1 MRFKKQLFARP
12 ENLGFRG
19 GFLLYKTPVFADI
32 IIVIIGTL
40 IAVFILTFPLFCSVY
55 GAVYLKQKKAKIAV
69 ALFGIVVFKYN
80 ARLSFSSLLK
90 SFGGNNPLTKIPK
103 ISVLSV
109 KSIINT
115 GIKDDVFLP
124 VMAISAFATAK
135 NTIFNVLHE
144 NKPYLKLNCD
154 VNVYNGESILDIFLR
169 VKAVFN
175 LVDVV
180 KYLFQILSEKLRNV
194 IRKKQQNK

>member
-1 MRFKKQLFARP
+1 M
-12 ENLGFRG
+12 
-19 GFLLYKTPVFADI
+19 YKTPVFANI

-40 IAVFILTFPLFCSVY
+40 IAVFILIFPLFCSVY
-55 GAVYLKQKKAKIAV
+55 GAVSVKQKTAKIAI

-80 ARLSFSSLLK
+80 IRLKFSSLLK

-109 KSIINT
+109 NSIINT

-124 VMAISAFATAK
+124 VIAISAFATAK

-154 VNVYNGESILDIFLR
+154 VNVYNGESVLDVFLR
-169 VKAVFN
+169 VKVVFN
-175 LVDVV
+175 LVDAI
-180 KYLFQILSEKLRNV
+180 KYLFQILSEKLINV
-194 IRKKQQNK
+194 IGKQQ